1 MARSS
6 SVRSISPGLIP
17 SRGGLSITTPAV
29 VTLVGYAILV
39 FLVLLP
45 VDMYAYDDS
54 AKKYVKQQYDFLQRL
69 LLVLLLSFPFILSI
83 YSVNCMMVGSCVWW
97 SWIVA
102 VVTLVWSVLVLAS
115 AFATNSF
122 TLDSLLG

>member
-6 SVRSISPGLIP
+6 SSRSS
-17 SRGGLSITTPAV
+17 GGGSGPAITKPAI

-39 FLVLLP
+39 ILVLLP
-45 VDMYAYDDS
+45 VDMYAYDDVTN
-54 AKKYVKQQYDFLQRL
+54 KYVKQKYDFLQRI

-102 VVTLVWSVLVLAS
+102 IATLVWSVLVLATT
-115 AFATNSF
+115 FATKSF

>member
-6 SVRSISPGLIP
+6 SVRSISPGLMP
-17 SRGGLSITTPAV
+17 SHGGFSITTPAI

-45 VDMYAYDDS
+45 VDMYAYDES
-54 AKKYVKQQYDFLQRL
+54 AKKYVKQRYDFLQRL

-102 VVTLVWSVLVLAS
+102 LATLIWSILVIAS